1 MSAQVVKYQ
10 KGKTRLEILT
20 FPGSVK
26 KYADKLDSLK
36 QSDLD
41 NILASDKIYTNSKKG
56 SVANNSQLENAF
68 GSSDLL
74 TCVKKML
81 GGGKSQTTGEERKQ
95 DLDKKTNEVLT
106 YLNKNYI
113 DAKTGY
119 PHPVSRLEGA
129 IKKIK
134 YVVDPKKGTDSQAK
148 EIIKKL
154 HGVLFFKENSQTY
167 EVIVSTEYKGVD
179 NVFYGLGTVSSKKKE
194 KFQTKWIVNIV
205 PGNNDNFMKKLN
217 AITHGDYQMKV
228 IT

>member
-20 FPGSVK
+20 LPGSVK

-36 QSDLD
+36 ESDLN
-41 NILASDKIYTNSKKG
+41 NILASDTVYTNSKKG
-56 SVANNSQLENAF
+56 TVANNSQLENAF

-81 GGGKSQTTGEERKQ
+81 GGGTFQTTGKERKQ
-95 DLDKKTNEVLT
+95 DLEKKTNEVLT

-119 PHPVSRLEGA
+119 PHPITRLEGT
-129 IKKIK
+129 IKKTK
-134 YVVDPKKGTDSQAK
+134 YVIDPKKNADAQAK

-167 EVIVSTEYKGVD
+167 EVVISNEYKGVD
-179 NVFYGLGTVSSKKKE
+179 NVFYGLGSVSSKKKE
-194 KFQTKWIVNIV
+194 KFQTK
-205 PGNNDNFMKKLN
+205 
-217 AITHGDYQMKV
+217 
-228 IT
+228 